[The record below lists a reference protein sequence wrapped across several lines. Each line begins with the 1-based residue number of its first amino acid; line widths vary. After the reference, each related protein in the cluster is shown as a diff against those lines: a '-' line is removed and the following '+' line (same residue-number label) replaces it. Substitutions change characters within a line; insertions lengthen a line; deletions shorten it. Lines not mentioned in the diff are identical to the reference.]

1 MRLMISVI
9 SAWEACEAIL
19 GGAEILDVKNPAEG
33 SLGAQPPVVIREV
46 KSLSSGKAELSAAI
60 GDMPN
65 LPGTAALAALGAATC
80 GADYV
85 KVGLRGPRSDE
96 EAISLLHEVERAVR
110 GFKTVIIAAA
120 YADFRRAGTMNPIGL
135 PIVAAKAGIKGCLLD
150 TAVKDGHTVFDFL
163 DPRTLSLLA
172 EQAHALGLLFALAGA
187 LREQDLPVV
196 RDLGADIVGLR
207 TAVCCDNRR
216 DGHLE
221 SARVRQ
227 LHRILVPA
235 V

>member
-1 MRLMISVI
+1 MKPYP
-9 SAWEACEAIL
+9 CC
-19 GGAEILDVKNPAEG
+19 
-33 SLGAQPPVVIREV
+33 
-46 KSLSSGKAELSAAI
+46 
-60 GDMPN
+60 
-65 LPGTAALAALGAATC
+65 T
-80 GADYV
+80 
-85 KVGLRGPRSDE
+85 
-96 EAISLLHEVERAVR
+96 VERAVR

-207 TAVCCDNRR
+207 AQYVAITGATV
-216 DGHLE
+216 
-221 SARVRQ
+221 
-227 LHRILVPA
+227 I
-235 V
+235 